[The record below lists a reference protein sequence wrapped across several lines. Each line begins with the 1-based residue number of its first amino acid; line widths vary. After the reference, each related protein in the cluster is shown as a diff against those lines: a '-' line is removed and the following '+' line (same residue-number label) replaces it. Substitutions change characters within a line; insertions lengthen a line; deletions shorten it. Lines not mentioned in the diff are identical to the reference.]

1 MGTDL
6 PISSYDL
13 VLKSWNR
20 SLNGITEDKDFS
32 DVRKICYEMLE
43 KDHCMKHINIRV
55 FGVLARLGDLK
66 ESYERSPTTAKIMK
80 KIMKSTDVA
89 LSGKWVHCA
98 HLACLR
104 NRDRPLT
111 KQLPEIKALGDK
123 AFDFQFEDSELL
135 AKLIG
140 DDTPEKNPDKY
151 TYHCWQVSYE
161 EIIC

>member
-55 FGVLARLGDLK
+55 FGVLARLGDFL
-66 ESYERSPTTAKIMK
+66 
-80 KIMKSTDVA
+80 
-89 LSGKWVHCA
+89 LSSFGSI
-98 HLACLR
+98 
-104 NRDRPLT
+104 
-111 KQLPEIKALGDK
+111 QI
-123 AFDFQFEDSELL
+123 
-135 AKLIG
+135 LI
-140 DDTPEKNPDKY
+140 NLF
-151 TYHCWQVSYE
+151 
-161 EIIC
+161 

>member
-66 ESYERSPTTAKIMK
+66 ESYELFK
-80 KIMKSTDVA
+80 KCGETNFSGHLLISARNILLSA
-89 LSGKWVHCA
+89 LSDYESYKEMFWDILESEFFHCEVIGA
-98 HLACLR
+98 V
-104 NRDRPLT
+104 PISST
-111 KQLPEIKALGDK
+111 K
-123 AFDFQFEDSELL
+123 
-135 AKLIG
+135 
-140 DDTPEKNPDKY
+140 KY
-151 TYHCWQVSYE
+151 WKVGEPYTKIFLKYSFTTN
-161 EIIC
+161 